1 MQEWEGGSLDVGL
14 SDRSGIEPDSQ
25 GVLKIELVTFPLH
38 KGQALGEVIRKNS
51 PNYMKQEGRER

>member
-1 MQEWEGGSLDVGL
+1 VGL

>member
-1 MQEWEGGSLDVGL
+1 MGL

-38 KGQALGEVIRKNS
+38 KGQALGEVIDPNS
-51 PNYMKQEGRER
+51 LTYCELGWFCTNVKFSFD